1 MHYYQFNI
9 GDYAK
14 RTRHL
19 TNAEDLAYRRLIDL
33 YYTNESPMPDDVN
46 QIARLISMR
55 ENIDEITNVLSDFF
69 TLDNGFW
76 INKRADEEI
85 NKYHSKADA
94 ARANGKKGGRPK
106 NPDKTQSVNS
116 ANPEETGSK
125 ANQEPITINH
135 KPITNNKDL
144 SPNGSI
150 NKVDNCPHDQIAKL
164 YMEILPELPRV
175 AKLTDKRKKSLG
187 AAWRSDIKCQS
198 LDFWKGYF
206 EVVSQSN
213 FLMGKTSSWMAD
225 FDFVINQNK
234 MIKIIEGAYE

>member
-19 TNAEDLAYRRLIDL
+19 TNLEDLAYRRLIDL

-85 NKYHSKADA
+85 EKYHSKADA

-106 NPDKTQSVNS
+106 NPDKTQLVNS
-116 ANPEETGSK
+116 ANPAESESK
-125 ANQEPITINH
+125 ANQEPITNNH
-135 KPITNNKDL
+135 KPVTNNKDI
-144 SPNGSI
+144 SPNGSGS
-150 NKVDNCPHDQIAKL
+150 KAPNCPHEDIVKL
-164 YMEILPELPRV
+164 YLTILPELPGV

-187 AAWRSDIKCQS
+187 AAWRSDIKCQN
-198 LDFWKGYF
+198 LVFWEMYF
-206 EVVSQSN
+206 NRIKTSN
-213 FLMGKTSSWMAD
+213 FLMGRTTNWNAD

-234 MIKIIEGAYE
+234 MFKILEGAYE